1 MKSFVLVATLL
12 LLFTSC
18 GNKNNNP
25 DTVKFPP
32 PVIKADEEADEEN
45 PPTVNELEVADPGV
59 KSVKGDP
66 NADIKID
73 EPVGSADVKQVIEE
87 APNVNK
93 RYNDIERKIV
103 KNGDIS
109 FETNDIGATRQKILA
124 TLKNLGG
131 YVVDDKES
139 TNNEANR
146 KDYTLNVSI
155 PANNFDKLLNFVSS
169 SADKI
174 DSKNISITD
183 VTTNYIDITTRLAN
197 KKILENRYLDLLKKA
212 SKISD
217 LLEIE
222 NKLTEIRSDIES
234 TQGRLN
240 YLNKQVLYSSLNIT
254 FYTKQIVKTDRPV
267 GFAYKLKMALHKG
280 ELFLEHLFFK
290 VVALWPLWSLCMI
303 AFIIFKM
310 WRRKKKLAN
319 AILQS

>member
-1 MKSFVLVATLL
+1 MKNFVLAATML

-18 GNKNNNP
+18 GNKNKDQ

-32 PVIKADEEADEEN
+32 PVVMADEDAVN
-45 PPTVNELEVADPGV
+45 PPVVKELEVADPGV
-59 KSVKGDP
+59 KSVK
-66 NADIKID
+66 AYAKLD
-73 EPVGSADVKQVIEE
+73 EPVGSADVNRVVEE
-87 APNVNK
+87 SPNEN
-93 RYNDIERKIV
+93 RHNNDVERKIV

-124 TLKNLGG
+124 TLKSLGG

-139 TNNEANR
+139 TDNEVNR

-197 KKILENRYLDLLKKA
+197 KKILESRYLDLLKKA

-254 FYTKQIVKTDRPV
+254 FYTKQVVKADKPI
-267 GFAYKLKMALHKG
+267 GFAYKFKMALHKG

-290 VVALWPLWSLCMI
+290 VVALWPLWTVCVIGFI
-303 AFIIFKM
+303 AFKT
-310 WRRKKKLAN
+310 WRRKRRLAN
-319 AILQS
+319 VILQS

>member
-1 MKSFVLVATLL
+1 MKSFVLVATIL

-18 GNKNNNP
+18 GKKTDNP

-32 PVIKADEEADEEN
+32 PVVMTDKEAES
-45 PPTVNELEVADPGV
+45 PPIVKELDVVDPGV
-59 KSVKGDP
+59 KS
-66 NADIKID
+66 IKAYAKTDVRLD
-73 EPVGSADVKQVIEE
+73 EPVGSADVKQIVEE
-87 APNVNK
+87 APNENRRK
-93 RYNDIERKIV
+93 NDIERKIV

-109 FETNDIGATRQKILA
+109 FETNDIAAARQIILA
-124 TLKNLGG
+124 TLKSLGG
-131 YVVDDKES
+131 YVDDDKES
-139 TNNEANR
+139 TDNETNR

-155 PANNFDKLLNFVSS
+155 PANNFDKLLSFVSS

-174 DSKNISITD
+174 DSKNINITD

-254 FYTKQIVKTDRPV
+254 FYTKQVIKADKPI
-267 GFAYKLKMALHKG
+267 GFAYKFNTALHKG
-280 ELFLEHLFFK
+280 ELFLEHLLFK
-290 VVALWPLWSLCMI
+290 VVALWPLWSLCVI
-303 AFIIFKM
+303 GFITFKI
-310 WRRKKKLAN
+310 WRRRRKLAN

>member
-1 MKSFVLVATLL
+1 MKSFVLAAAVL
-12 LLFTSC
+12 LLFASC

-32 PVIKADEEADEEN
+32 PVVKADEEAEN
-45 PPTVNELEVADPGV
+45 PSEVRELAVADPGV
-59 KSVKGDP
+59 KAVKGDP
-66 NADIKID
+66 NAEIKID
-73 EPVGSADVKQVIEE
+73 EPVGSADIHRVAEE
-87 APNVNK
+87 APTNNK
-93 RYNDIERKIV
+93 RYNGIERKIV
-103 KNGDIS
+103 KSGDIS
-109 FETNDIGATRQKILA
+109 FEANDIAATRQKILA
-124 TLKNLGG
+124 TLKSLGG
-131 YVVDDKES
+131 YVDDDKES
-139 TNNEANR
+139 TDNENNR

-155 PANNFDKLLNFVSS
+155 PANNFDKLLSFVSS
-169 SADKI
+169 AADKI

-183 VTTNYIDITTRLAN
+183 VTMNYIDITTRLAN

-222 NKLTEIRSDIES
+222 NKLTEIRSEIES

-254 FYTKQIVKTDRPV
+254 FYTKQMVKADKPI
-267 GFAYKLKMALHKG
+267 GFAYKFKRALHKG

-290 VVALWPLWSLCMI
+290 AVALWPLWSVCVIGLI
-303 AFIIFKM
+303 AFKM
-310 WRRKKKLAN
+310 WRRKKRLAN

>member
-1 MKSFVLVATLL
+1 MKSFVLVATML

-18 GNKNNNP
+18 GKNNNQES
-25 DTVKFPP
+25 VKFPP
-32 PVIKADEEADEEN
+32 PVVMADEEAES
-45 PPTVNELEVADPGV
+45 PPMVKELEVADPGE
-59 KSVKGDP
+59 KSLK
-66 NADIKID
+66 AYAKTDIRLD
-73 EPVGSADVKQVIEE
+73 EPIGSADINRVAEE
-87 APNVNK
+87 APNKHKLN
-93 RYNDIERKIV
+93 NEIERKIV

-109 FETNDIGATRQKILA
+109 FETNDIAATRRKILA
-124 TLKNLGG
+124 TLKSLGG
-131 YVVDDKES
+131 YVDDDKES
-139 TNNEANR
+139 TDNEENR
-146 KDYTLNVSI
+146 KDYTLNISI
-155 PANNFDKLLNFVSS
+155 PANNFDKLLSFVSS

-254 FYTKQIVKTDRPV
+254 FYTKQVVKTDKPI
-267 GFAYKLKMALHKG
+267 GFNYKFKTALHKG

-290 VVALWPLWSLCMI
+290 VVALWPLWSFCVI
-303 AFIIFKM
+303 VFTTFKM
-310 WRRKKKLAN
+310 WRRKKNLAN
-319 AILQS
+319 VILQS

>member
-1 MKSFVLVATLL
+1 MRSLVLTATML

-18 GNKNNNP
+18 GNKNNNT

-32 PVIKADEEADEEN
+32 PVVQADAETEN
-45 PPTVNELEVADPGV
+45 TPTEKELEVADAGV
-59 KSVKGDP
+59 KT
-66 NADIKID
+66 IKRVD
-73 EPVGSADVKQVIEE
+73 LKLDDPVGNADVKQVKEYVAIE
-87 APNVNK
+87 AKPN
-93 RYNDIERKIV
+93 NDIERKIV

-109 FETNDIGATRQKILA
+109 FETNDIGATREKIL
-124 TLKNLGG
+124 TRLKSLGG
-131 YVVDDKES
+131 YVEDDKES
-139 TNNEANR
+139 TDNENNR

-155 PANNFDKLLNFVSS
+155 PANNFDKLLSFVSS

-174 DSKNISITD
+174 DSKNISVTD

-254 FYTKQIVKTDRPV
+254 FYTKQVVNADKPI
-267 GFAYKLKMALHKG
+267 GFTYKFKRALHKG
-280 ELFLEHLFFK
+280 GLFMEHLFFK
-290 VVALWPLWSLCMI
+290 LVALWPLWSVCAIGLV
-303 AFIIFKM
+303 AFKI
-310 WRRKKKLAN
+310 WRHKKETG
-319 AILQS
+319 

>member
-1 MKSFVLVATLL
+1 MKSFVLVATML

-25 DTVKFPP
+25 DSVKFPP

-45 PPTVNELEVADPGV
+45 PPTVTELEVADPGV
-59 KSVKGDP
+59 KSVHGDP
-66 NADIKID
+66 NADLKID
-73 EPVGSADVKQVIEE
+73 EPVGKADVNQVVEE
-87 APNVNK
+87 SPTKNNLNK
-93 RYNDIERKIV
+93 DIERKIV

-109 FETNDIGATRQKILA
+109 FETNDIAATRQKILA
-124 TLKNLGG
+124 TLKSLGG
-131 YVVDDKES
+131 YVVEDKES
-139 TNNEANR
+139 TNNEENR

-155 PANNFDKLLNFVSS
+155 PANNFDKLLSFVSS

-183 VTTNYIDITTRLAN
+183 VTTNYIDIATRLEN
-197 KKILENRYLDLLKKA
+197 KKILEERYLDLLKKA

-234 TQGRLN
+234 TQGKLN

-254 FYTKQIVKTDRPV
+254 FYTKQVVKADKPI
-267 GFAYKLKMALHKG
+267 GFAYKFKRALHKG

-290 VVALWPLWSLCMI
+290 MVALWPLWSLCI
-303 AFIIFKM
+303 IVFTAFKV
-310 WRRKKKLAN
+310 WRRKRRLAN

>member
-1 MKSFVLVATLL
+1 MKSFVLAATML

-18 GNKNNNP
+18 DKKNNNP
-25 DTVKFPP
+25 DAVKFPP
-32 PVIKADEEADEEN
+32 PAVEADAEKEN
-45 PPTVNELEVADPGV
+45 PPMIKELEVAEPGV
-59 KSVKGDP
+59 KMVK
-66 NADIKID
+66 AYAKTDIRLD
-73 EPVGSADVKQVIEE
+73 EPVGSADINRVAEE
-87 APNVNK
+87 APTENK
-93 RYNDIERKIV
+93 RHSEIERKIV

-109 FETNDIGATRQKILA
+109 FETNDIAATRQKILA
-124 TLKNLGG
+124 TLKSLGG

-139 TNNEANR
+139 MDNEQNR
-146 KDYTLNVSI
+146 KDYTLDVSI
-155 PANNFDKLLNFVSS
+155 PADNFDKLLSFVSS

-197 KKILENRYLDLLKKA
+197 KKILENRYLELLKKA

-240 YLNKQVLYSSLNIT
+240 YLNKQVLFSSLNIT
-254 FYTKQIVKTDRPV
+254 FYTRQVVKADKPI
-267 GFAYKLKMALHKG
+267 GFAYKFKRALHKG

-290 VVALWPLWSLCMI
+290 VVTLWPLWSLCVLVFVPLKI
-303 AFIIFKM
+303 
-310 WRRKKKLAN
+310 WRRKRRLAN

>member
-1 MKSFVLVATLL
+1 MKSLVLAATIL

-18 GNKNNNP
+18 GNKTNNH
-25 DTVKFPP
+25 DAVRFPP
-32 PVIKADEEADEEN
+32 PVVKAVDEADEEN
-45 PPTVNELEVADPGV
+45 PPEVKELEVADPGV
-59 KSVKGDP
+59 KSIKGDP
-66 NADIKID
+66 NAEIKID
-73 EPVGSADVKQVIEE
+73 EPVGSADVKQVKEYVALE
-87 APNVNK
+87 NK
-93 RYNDIERKIV
+93 PDKDIERKIV

-109 FETNDIGATRQKILA
+109 FETNDIAATRQKILT
-124 TLKNLGG
+124 TLKSLGG
-131 YVVDDKES
+131 YVVEDKES
-139 TNNEANR
+139 TDNEVNR

-155 PANNFDKLLNFVSS
+155 PANNFDKLLSFVSS

-174 DSKNISITD
+174 DSKNISVTD

-197 KKILENRYLDLLKKA
+197 KKILESRYLDLLKKA

-254 FYTKQIVKTDRPV
+254 FYTKQIVRADKPI
-267 GFAYKLKMALHKG
+267 GFAYKFKRALHKG
-280 ELFLEHLFFK
+280 WLFLEHLFFK
-290 VVALWPLWSLCMI
+290 VVALWPLWAFGVAIFI
-303 AFIIFKM
+303 AFKA
-310 WRRKKKLAN
+310 WRRKRRLAN

>member
-1 MKSFVLVATLL
+1 MKNFILAATML

-18 GNKNNNP
+18 GNKNDSNKA
-25 DTVKFPP
+25 VKFPP
-32 PVIKADEEADEEN
+32 PVVKADEEVDEDS
-45 PPTVNELEVADPGV
+45 PPVLNELEVADPGV

-66 NADIKID
+66 NAEIKID
-73 EPVGSADVKQVIEE
+73 EPVGNADINRVAEE
-87 APNVNK
+87 SPTNNK
-93 RYNDIERKIV
+93 RYTDIGRKIV

-109 FETNDIGATRQKILA
+109 FETNDIAATRQKILA
-124 TLKNLGG
+124 TLKSLGG
-131 YVVDDKES
+131 YVDDDKES
-139 TNNEANR
+139 TDNEENR

-240 YLNKQVLYSSLNIT
+240 YLNKQILYSSLNIT
-254 FYTKQIVKTDRPV
+254 FYTKQIVKADKPI

-290 VVALWPLWSLCMI
+290 VVALWPLWSLCI
-303 AFIIFKM
+303 IGFITFRM
-310 WRRKKKLAN
+310 WRRKRRLAN

>member
-1 MKSFVLVATLL
+1 MKSFVLAATML

-18 GNKNNNP
+18 DNKNNNT
-25 DTVKFPP
+25 DAVKFPA
-32 PVIKADEEADEEN
+32 PVINADKEADEEN
-45 PPTVNELEVADPGV
+45 TPAINELEVADPGV
-59 KSVKGDP
+59 KSVHGDP
-66 NADIKID
+66 NSDIKID
-73 EPVGSADVKQVIEE
+73 EPAGIVDVKQVKEYAAIENK
-87 APNVNK
+87 PNK
-93 RYNDIERKIV
+93 DIDRKIV

-109 FETNDIGATRQKILA
+109 FETNDIAATRQKILA
-124 TLKNLGG
+124 KLKNLSG

-139 TNNEANR
+139 TDNEGNR

-155 PANNFDKLLNFVSS
+155 PADNFDRLLSFVSS

-254 FYTKQIVKTDRPV
+254 FYTKQVVKADKPI
-267 GFAYKLKMALHKG
+267 GFAYKLKRALYKG

-290 VVALWPLWSLCMI
+290 VVALWPLWSLGVIGFI
-303 AFIIFKM
+303 AFKIWK
-310 WRRKKKLAN
+310 RKRKLAN